1 MLRVSWTGPVVGF
14 DQGVIV
20 GWVWMLIDVV
30 GVEIWIGLVF
40 EFEFGVVM
48 GEGILRWSF

>member
-1 MLRVSWTGPVVGF
+1 MIGELA
-14 DQGVIV
+14 
-20 GWVWMLIDVV
+20 
-30 GVEIWIGLVF
+30 EIGIGLVF